1 MDCMFKKMTAWVLV
15 AALLVPVWPARAF
28 AASWGPDNGFT
39 ELRTQQADG
48 GTYHLLKHTDTGAQV
63 VWLDNGSE
71 TREFAVGF
79 RTPTEDSKGANHVLE
94 HSLLCG
100 SEQYPLN
107 DLMHILQNS
116 SVAQE
121 INAYTS
127 EDYTTY
133 VFFTTD
139 EQDFYNLADIYTT
152 CVLFPRLHTE
162 PNIFKQQGIRIEWVN
177 GKAQYN
183 GIVYSELRLRNLD
196 TAQNSLNFV
205 SSQLYENLYGDTSPT
220 FDSGGAILDILD
232 LTYEDVMRVYDT
244 YYTPSNMLI
253 YTAGEQDIDKTLAM
267 LDKYLDQAGDRNRLE
282 IQIDVAPIAP
292 SQLVQ
297 EYHVTEATQ
306 TVDIGFMAHGP
317 SLLDSKKS
325 EAWGALVTCMQQMLR
340 TQFPDALAYTVGS
353 NAGGVY
359 NVGVILSQ
367 VPIAQKDAA
376 VAAMQQVLADIAQNG
391 IPSDMLNDALDQQ
404 EEAQQFGREEVFTGF
419 AYAED
424 PLACVGRADV
434 ITGLRNDPEYFKTL
448 AAEWMDSPYQTL
460 VVSGNGATQSETYEP
475 QLIASELEQVKR
487 DTEDFNA
494 WLDQPDDPTV
504 LARLPMLDL
513 KDFADD
519 PFSMNQTSE
528 TAEGVTY
535 YVNEEEQS
543 EAPSF
548 SLYFPVEVKNED
560 AALWCLL
567 CEFLNDRMQ
576 AAGLSGYLGMTSGER
591 YDDPDTLHP
600 ALILG
605 GSGEAGKMGE
615 TVQALTTWLQ
625 SLPLTDTAAL
635 RDFLS
640 DRKSALRA
648 LYSDPYYYEYSM
660 MLQASTQPNRFM
672 DSIPAG
678 YVGASM
684 SYKDFID
691 TAAANPDG
699 DAALLTRMRTLLDGA
714 LQYTGVAA
722 EFTGSRADYSD
733 FRQAAAAYLA
743 ALPAGTGASSCEWLP
758 QGWPSA
764 LVISSNTQA
773 SNHVMLVG
781 AFENKPDNM
790 AVYDVLSAAL
800 TAKYML
806 PELRDRR
813 GAYGA
818 GLRFEPNGV
827 TMVSSGGVSVDE
839 AVAVFRG
846 AAAFLRTL
854 QLAPSE
860 LTGFKVSAVSEFDSN
875 AEWERASG
883 LGLARAG
890 RTQADYAAERAAIL
904 AVTEDD
910 LKACADELERMLQQ
924 AAVFAQTTKSAAA
937 DVQYPFAA
945 YVDADTGK
953 VTPQLRNDIPA
964 SSDKTPITRGEV
976 AALLADSLVDQSA
989 AEQPDLSRFTDI
1001 TPGSTQA
1008 DALAKLHDRGLL
1020 NGYADGS
1027 YRSQEKITRAEF
1039 CVIASALAKDNSKAG
1054 GQSFRDVSDSH
1065 WAHDVIAGM
1074 AAQGILKGYGDGTF
1088 RPEAPITHQQ
1098 ATLILQQ
1105 LENA

>member
-1 MDCMFKKMTAWVLV
+1 MFKKMTAWVLV

-28 AASWGPDNGFT
+28 AASRGPDNGFT

-48 GTYHLLKHTDTGAQV
+48 GTYHLLEHTDTGAQV
-63 VWLDNGSE
+63 VWLDNDSE

-79 RTPTEDSKGANHVLE
+79 RTPPEDSKGANHVLE

-133 VFFTTD
+133 VFSTTD

-152 CVLFPRLHTE
+152 CVLFPRLRTE
-162 PNIFKQQGIRIEWVN
+162 PNIFKQQGIRTEWVN

-205 SSQLYENLYGDTSPT
+205 SSQLYENLYGDTSRT
-220 FDSGGAILDILD
+220 FDSGGAIPDILD

-267 LDKYLDQAGDRNRLE
+267 LDKYLDQAGDRNRPE

-292 SQLVQ
+292 PQLVQ

-340 TQFPDALAYTVGS
+340 TQFPDALAYTVGG

-419 AYAED
+419 AYAEN

-448 AAEWMDSPYQTL
+448 AAEWMDSSYQTI

-475 QLIASELEQVKR
+475 QLTASELEQVKR

-494 WLDQPDDPTV
+494 WLDQPDDPAV
-504 LARLPMLDL
+504 LACLPMLDL

-535 YVNEEEQS
+535 YFNEEEQG

-576 AAGLSGYLGMTSGER
+576 AAGLSGYLGMSSGEW
-591 YDDPDTLHP
+591 YDDPETLHP
-600 ALILG
+600 ALIFG

-615 TVQALTTWLQ
+615 TVQAFAAWLQ
-625 SLPLTDTAAL
+625 SPPLTDTAAL

-640 DRKSALRA
+640 ERKSALRA

-678 YVGASM
+678 FVGASM
-684 SYKDFID
+684 SYKAFID

-714 LQYTGVAA
+714 LQRTGVAA

-743 ALPAGTGASSCEWLP
+743 ALPVGIGASSCEWLP

-818 GLRFEPNGV
+818 TLRFEPNGV

-839 AVAVFRG
+839 AIAVFRG

-910 LKACADELERMLQQ
+910 LKACADELERMIQQ

-937 DVQYPFAA
+937 DVQYPFSA
-945 YVDADTGK
+945 YVDADTGE
-953 VTPQLRNDIPA
+953 VTPQLRDDIPA

-976 AALLADSLVDQSA
+976 AALLADSLVDQSV
-989 AEQPDLSRFTDI
+989 AEQLDLSRFTDI

-1027 YRSQEKITRAEF
+1027 YRPQEKITRAEF
-1039 CVIASALAKDNSKAG
+1039 CVIASALEKDNSKAS
-1054 GQSFRDVSDSH
+1054 GQSFQDVPDSY
-1065 WAHDVIAGM
+1065 WAHDVIAVM
-1074 AAQGILKGYGDGTF
+1074 AVQGILEGYSDGTF
-1088 RPEAPITHQQ
+1088 RPETPITHQQ
-1098 ATLILQQ
+1098 AVLILQR
-1105 LENA
+1105 LASV

>member
-1 MDCMFKKMTAWVLV
+1 MFKKMTAWVLV
-15 AALLVPVWPARAF
+15 AALLVPIWPARAF

-48 GTYHLLKHTDTGAQV
+48 GTYHLLEHTDTGAQV

-79 RTPTEDSKGANHVLE
+79 RTPPEDSKGANHVLE

-133 VFFTTD
+133 VFSTAD

-152 CVLFPRLHTE
+152 CVLFPRLRTE
-162 PNIFKQQGIRIEWVN
+162 PNIFKQQGIRTEWVN
-177 GKAQYN
+177 SKAQYN

-220 FDSGGAILDILD
+220 FDSGGAIPDILD

-253 YTAGEQDIDKTLAM
+253 YTAGGQDIDKTLAM
-267 LDKYLDQAGDRNRLE
+267 LDKYLDQAGDRNRPE
-282 IQIDVAPIAP
+282 IQIDVASIAP

-340 TQFPDALAYTVGS
+340 TQFPDALAYTVGG

-391 IPSDMLNDALDQQ
+391 ISSDMLNDALDQQ

-434 ITGLRNDPEYFKTL
+434 ITGLRNDPDYFKTL

-475 QLIASELEQVKR
+475 QLTASELEQVKR

-494 WLDQPDDPTV
+494 WLNQPDDPAV
-504 LARLPMLDL
+504 LARLPMLEL

-528 TAEGVTY
+528 IAEGVTY
-535 YVNEEEQS
+535 YFNEEDQS

-576 AAGLSGYLGMTSGER
+576 AAGLSGYMGMASGER
-591 YDDPDTLHP
+591 YDDPNTLHP

-615 TVQALTTWLQ
+615 TVQALTVWLQ

-678 YVGASM
+678 FVGASM

-714 LQYTGVAA
+714 LQCTGVAA

-781 AFENKPDNM
+781 AFEKRPDNM

-860 LTGFKVSAVSEFDSN
+860 LTGFKVSAVSEFNSN

-910 LKACADELERMLQQ
+910 LKACADELERMLEQ

-976 AALLADSLVDQSA
+976 AALLVDSLVDQSA

-1027 YRSQEKITRAEF
+1027 YCPQEKITRAEF

-1098 ATLILQQ
+1098 AVLILQR
-1105 LENA
+1105 LANA

>member
-1 MDCMFKKMTAWVLV
+1 MFKKMTAWVLA

-28 AASWGPDNGFT
+28 AAGWEPDYGFT

-48 GTYHLLKHTDTGAQV
+48 GTYHLLEHTDTGAQV

-71 TREFAVGF
+71 TREFAAGF
-79 RTPTEDSKGANHVLE
+79 RTPPEDSKGANHVLE

-133 VFFTTD
+133 VFSTTD

-152 CVLFPRLHTE
+152 CVLFPRLRTE
-162 PNIFKQQGIRIEWVN
+162 PNIFKQQGIRTEWVN

-220 FDSGGAILDILD
+220 FDAGGAIPDILD
-232 LTYEDVMRVYDT
+232 LTYEDVIRVYNS
-244 YYTPSNMLI
+244 YYTPSNMLV
-253 YTAGEQDIDKTLAM
+253 YTAGEQDISKTLAM
-267 LDKYLDQAGDRNRLE
+267 LDKYLDQTDDQKHPT
-282 IQIDVAPIAP
+282 IQIDAEPVAP

-297 EYHVTEATQ
+297 EYNVTNATQ

-325 EAWGALVTCMQQMLR
+325 EAWGALVTCIQQMLR
-340 TQFPDALAYTVGS
+340 AQFPDALAYTVGG

-376 VAAMQQVLADIAQNG
+376 VAAMQQALADIAQNG
-391 IPSDMLNDALDQQ
+391 IPADMLNDALGQQ
-404 EEAQQFGREEVFTGF
+404 EEAQQFGREEVFMGF
-419 AYAED
+419 AYAND
-424 PLACVGRADV
+424 PLACVGRAEV
-434 ITGLRNDPEYFKTL
+434 ISGLRNDPDYFKAL

-460 VVSGNGATQSETYEP
+460 VVSGNGATQPETFEP
-475 QLIASELEQVKR
+475 QLTASELEQVKR

-494 WLDQPDDPTV
+494 WLDQPDDPAV

-513 KDFADD
+513 EDFAHD
-519 PFSMNQTSE
+519 PFSMNQINE
-528 TAEGVTY
+528 NVEGVTY
-535 YVNEEEQS
+535 YFNEEAQS
-543 EAPSF
+543 QAPSF

-576 AAGLSGYLGMTSGER
+576 AAGLSRYLGMSSGER

-600 ALILG
+600 ALVLG
-605 GSGEAGKMGE
+605 GSSEAGKAGE
-615 TVQALTTWLQ
+615 AVQALAAWLQ
-625 SLPLTDTAAL
+625 SPPLADTAAL
-635 RDFLS
+635 RAFLTE
-640 DRKSALRA
+640 RKSALRA

-678 YVGASM
+678 FVGASM

-691 TAAANPDG
+691 TAATNPDG
-699 DAALLTRMRTLLDGA
+699 DAALLTSMRTLLDGA
-714 LQYTGVAA
+714 LQRTGVAA

-743 ALPAGTGASSCEWLP
+743 ALPAGTEASSCEWLP

-818 GLRFEPNGV
+818 TMRFEPNGV

-875 AEWERASG
+875 AEWERTSG

-910 LKACADELERMLQQ
+910 LKACAEELERMLQQ

-953 VTPQLRNDIPA
+953 VTPQLRDDIPA

-1027 YRSQEKITRAEF
+1027 YRPQEKITRAEF
-1039 CVIASALAKDNSKAG
+1039 CVIASALAKDNSKTG
-1054 GQSFRDVSDSH
+1054 EQSFRDVSDSH

-1098 ATLILQQ
+1098 AVLILQR
-1105 LENA
+1105 LANE

>member
-15 AALLVPVWPARAF
+15 AALLVPVWSARAF
-28 AASWGPDNGFT
+28 AASRGPDNGFT

-48 GTYHLLKHTDTGAQV
+48 GTYHLLEHTDTGAQV

-79 RTPTEDSKGANHVLE
+79 RTPPEDSKGANHVLE

-133 VFFTTD
+133 VFSTTD

-152 CVLFPRLHTE
+152 CVLFPRLRTE
-162 PNIFKQQGIRIEWVN
+162 PNIFKQQGIRTEWVN

-205 SSQLYENLYGDTSPT
+205 SSQLYENLYGDTSRT
-220 FDSGGAILDILD
+220 FDSGGAIPDILD

-244 YYTPSNMLI
+244 YYTPSNMLV

-267 LDKYLDQAGDRNRLE
+267 LDKYLCQAGERNRPE
-282 IQIDVAPIAP
+282 IQMDVAPIAP
-292 SQLVQ
+292 PQLVQ

-340 TQFPDALAYTVGS
+340 TQFPDALAYTVGG

-419 AYAED
+419 AYAEN

-434 ITGLRNDPEYFKTL
+434 ITGLRNDPDYFKTL
-448 AAEWMDSPYQTL
+448 AAEWMDSSYQTI

-475 QLIASELEQVKR
+475 QLTASELEQVKR

-494 WLDQPDDPTV
+494 WLDQPDDPAV
-504 LARLPMLDL
+504 LARLPMLEL

-528 TAEGVTY
+528 TVEGVTY
-535 YVNEEEQS
+535 YFNEEEQS

-548 SLYFPVEVKNED
+548 SLYFPVAVKNED

-576 AAGLSGYLGMTSGER
+576 AAGLSGYLGMSSGEW
-591 YDDPDTLHP
+591 YDDPETLHP

-615 TVQALTTWLQ
+615 IVQALTAWLQ

-648 LYSDPYYYEYSM
+648 LYSDSYYYEYSM

-678 YVGASM
+678 FVGASM

-699 DAALLTRMRTLLDGA
+699 DAALLMSMRTLLDGA
-714 LQYTGVAA
+714 LQRTGVAA

-743 ALPAGTGASSCEWLP
+743 ALSAGTGASSCEWLP
-758 QGWPSA
+758 QSWPSA

-976 AALLADSLVDQSA
+976 AVLLADSLVDQSA

-1001 TPGSTQA
+1001 TPDSTQA
-1008 DALAKLHDRGLL
+1008 DALAKLHDCGLL
-1020 NGYADGS
+1020 NGYADDS
-1027 YRSQEKITRAEF
+1027 YRPQEKITRAEF

-1098 ATLILQQ
+1098 SVLILQR
-1105 LENA
+1105 LANA

>member
-15 AALLVPVWPARAF
+15 AALFVPVWPARAF

-39 ELRTQQADG
+39 ELRAQQADG
-48 GTYHLLKHTDTGAQV
+48 GTYHLLEHTDTGAQV

-79 RTPTEDSKGANHVLE
+79 RTPPEDSKGANHVLE

-133 VFFTTD
+133 VFSTTD

-152 CVLFPRLHTE
+152 CVLFPRLRTE
-162 PNIFKQQGIRIEWVN
+162 PNIFKQQGIRTEWVN

-220 FDSGGAILDILD
+220 FDSGGAIPDILD

-244 YYTPSNMLI
+244 YYTPSNMLA

-267 LDKYLDQAGDRNRLE
+267 LDKYLDQAGDRNRPE
-282 IQIDVAPIAP
+282 IQVDVAPIAP

-297 EYHVTEATQ
+297 EYHVIGATQ

-340 TQFPDALAYTVGS
+340 TQFPDALAYTVGG

-376 VAAMQQVLADIAQNG
+376 VTAMQQVLADIAQNG

-404 EEAQQFGREEVFTGF
+404 KEAQQFGREEVFMGF

-434 ITGLRNDPEYFKTL
+434 ITGLRNDPDYFKTL

-475 QLIASELEQVKR
+475 QLTASELEQVKR

-494 WLDQPDDPTV
+494 WLDQPDDPAV

-519 PFSMNQTSE
+519 SFSMNQTSE
-528 TAEGVTY
+528 TTEGVTY
-535 YVNEEEQS
+535 YFNEEEQS

-548 SLYFPVEVKNED
+548 SLYFPVEVKNKD

-576 AAGLSGYLGMTSGER
+576 AAGLSGYLGMSSGER

-615 TVQALTTWLQ
+615 TVQALTAWLQ
-625 SLPLTDTAAL
+625 SPPLTDTAAL

-678 YVGASM
+678 FVGASM
-684 SYKDFID
+684 SYKAFID
-691 TAAANPDG
+691 TAAANPDS
-699 DAALLTRMRTLLDGA
+699 DAALLTSMRTLLDGA
-714 LQYTGVAA
+714 LQRTGVAT

-743 ALPAGTGASSCEWLP
+743 ALSAGTGASSCQWLP

-875 AEWERASG
+875 VEWERASG

-910 LKACADELERMLQQ
+910 LKACADELERMIQQ
-924 AAVFAQTTKSAAA
+924 ATVFAQTTKSAAA
-937 DVQYPFAA
+937 DVQYPFSA
-945 YVDADTGK
+945 YVDADAGK
-953 VTPQLRNDIPA
+953 VTPQLRDDIPV

-976 AALLADSLVDQSA
+976 AVLLADSLVDQSA
-989 AEQPDLSRFTDI
+989 AEQPALSRFTDI

-1008 DALAKLHDRGLL
+1008 NALAKLHDRGLL

-1027 YRSQEKITRAEF
+1027 YRPQEKITRAEF
-1039 CVIASALAKDNSKAG
+1039 CVIASALAKDNSKTG
-1054 GQSFRDVSDSH
+1054 EQSFRDVSDSH

-1098 ATLILQQ
+1098 AVLILQR
-1105 LENA
+1105 LANE

>member
-28 AASWGPDNGFT
+28 AASRGPDNGFT

-48 GTYHLLKHTDTGAQV
+48 GTYHLLEHTDTGAQV

-79 RTPTEDSKGANHVLE
+79 RTPPEDSKGANHVLE

-133 VFFTTD
+133 VFSTTD

-152 CVLFPRLHTE
+152 CVLFPRLRTE
-162 PNIFKQQGIRIEWVN
+162 PNIFKQQGIRTEWIN

-205 SSQLYENLYGDTSPT
+205 SSQLYENLYGDTSRT
-220 FDSGGAILDILD
+220 FDSGGAIPDILD

-244 YYTPSNMLI
+244 YYTPSNMLV

-267 LDKYLDQAGDRNRLE
+267 LDKYLCQAGERNRPE
-282 IQIDVAPIAP
+282 IQMDVAPIAP
-292 SQLVQ
+292 PQLVQ

-340 TQFPDALAYTVGS
+340 TQFPDALAYTVGG

-419 AYAED
+419 AYAEN

-434 ITGLRNDPEYFKTL
+434 ITGLRNDPDYFKTL
-448 AAEWMDSPYQTL
+448 AAEWMDSSYQTI

-475 QLIASELEQVKR
+475 QLTASELEQVKR

-494 WLDQPDDPTV
+494 WLDQPDDPAV
-504 LARLPMLDL
+504 LARLPMLEL

-528 TAEGVTY
+528 TVEGVTY
-535 YVNEEEQS
+535 YFNEEEQS

-548 SLYFPVEVKNED
+548 SLYFPVAVKNED

-576 AAGLSGYLGMTSGER
+576 AAGLSGYLGMSSGEW
-591 YDDPDTLHP
+591 YDDPETLHP

-615 TVQALTTWLQ
+615 IVQALTAWLQ

-678 YVGASM
+678 FVGASM

-699 DAALLTRMRTLLDGA
+699 DAALLMSMRTLLDGA
-714 LQYTGVAA
+714 LQRTGVAA

-743 ALPAGTGASSCEWLP
+743 ALSAGTGASSCEWLP
-758 QGWPSA
+758 QSWPSA

-910 LKACADELERMLQQ
+910 LKACADELERMLEQ
-924 AAVFAQTTKSAAA
+924 ATVFAQTTKSAAA
-937 DVQYPFAA
+937 DVQYPFSA

-964 SSDKTPITRGEV
+964 LSDKTPITRGEV

-1027 YRSQEKITRAEF
+1027 YRPQEKITRAEF

-1065 WAHDVIAGM
+1065 WAYDVIAGM
-1074 AAQGILKGYGDGTF
+1074 AAQEILKGYGDGTF

-1098 ATLILQQ
+1098 AVLILQR
-1105 LENA
+1105 LANA

>member
-1 MDCMFKKMTAWVLV
+1 MFKKMTAWVLV

-28 AASWGPDNGFT
+28 AASRGPDNGFT

-48 GTYHLLKHTDTGAQV
+48 GTYHLLEHTDTGAQV

-79 RTPTEDSKGANHVLE
+79 RTPPEDSKGANHVLE

-133 VFFTTD
+133 VFSTTD

-152 CVLFPRLHTE
+152 CVLFPRLRTE
-162 PNIFKQQGIRIEWVN
+162 PNIFKQQGIRTEWVN

-205 SSQLYENLYGDTSPT
+205 SSQLYENLYGDTSTT
-220 FDSGGAILDILD
+220 FDSGGAIPDILD

-244 YYTPSNMLI
+244 YYTPSNMLV

-267 LDKYLDQAGDRNRLE
+267 LDKYLDQAGDRNRPE

-297 EYHVTEATQ
+297 EYYVTEVTQ
-306 TVDIGFMAHGP
+306 TVDIGFMAHGQ

-325 EAWGALVTCMQQMLR
+325 ETWGALVTCIQQMLR
-340 TQFPDALAYTVGS
+340 TQIPDALTYTVGG

-376 VAAMQQVLADIAQNG
+376 VAAMQQALADIAQNG
-391 IPSDMLNDALDQQ
+391 IPSNMLNDALDQQ

-434 ITGLRNDPEYFKTL
+434 ITGLRNDPDYFKTL

-460 VVSGNGATQSETYEP
+460 VVSGNGATESETYEP
-475 QLIASELEQVKR
+475 QLTASELEQVKR

-494 WLDQPDDPTV
+494 WLDQPDDPAV

-528 TAEGVTY
+528 TAVGVTY
-535 YVNEEEQS
+535 YFNEEEQS

-576 AAGLSGYLGMTSGER
+576 AAGLSGYLGMSSGER

-605 GSGEAGKMGE
+605 GSGEAGKTGE
-615 TVQALTTWLQ
+615 TVQALAAWLQ
-625 SLPLTDTAAL
+625 SPPLTDTAAL

-640 DRKSALRA
+640 ERKSALRA

-678 YVGASM
+678 FVGASM

-691 TAAANPDG
+691 TAVANPDG
-699 DAALLTRMRTLLDGA
+699 DAALLTHMRTLLDGA
-714 LQYTGVAA
+714 LQRTGVEV

-924 AAVFAQTTKSAAA
+924 ATVFAQTTKSAAA
-937 DVQYPFAA
+937 DVQYPFSA

-964 SSDKTPITRGEV
+964 SNDKTPITRGEV

-1001 TPGSTQA
+1001 TPGSTQP

-1027 YRSQEKITRAEF
+1027 YRPQEKITRAEF
-1039 CVIASALAKDNSKAG
+1039 CVIASALAKDNSKTG
-1054 GQSFRDVSDSH
+1054 GQLFRDVSDSH

-1088 RPEAPITHQQ
+1088 HPEAPITHQQ
-1098 ATLILQQ
+1098 AVFILQR

>member
-1 MDCMFKKMTAWVLV
+1 MFKKMTAWVLV
-15 AALLVPVWPARAF
+15 AALLVPVWPAQAF
-28 AASWGPDNGFT
+28 AASRGPDNGFT

-48 GTYHLLKHTDTGAQV
+48 GTYHLLEHTDTGAQV

-71 TREFAVGF
+71 TREFAAGF
-79 RTPTEDSKGANHVLE
+79 RTPPEDSKGANHVLE

-133 VFFTTD
+133 VFSTTD

-152 CVLFPRLHTE
+152 CVLFPRLRTE
-162 PNIFKQQGIRIEWVN
+162 PNIFKQQGIRTEWVN

-220 FDSGGAILDILD
+220 FDSGGAIPDILD

-253 YTAGEQDIDKTLAM
+253 YTAGEQNIDKTLAM
-267 LDKYLDQAGDRNRLE
+267 LDKYLDQAGDRNRPE
-282 IQIDVAPIAP
+282 IQIDVAPIVP

-297 EYHVTEATQ
+297 EYHVIEATQ

-340 TQFPDALAYTVGS
+340 TQFPDALAYTVGG

-376 VAAMQQVLADIAQNG
+376 VTTMQQVLADIAQNG

-434 ITGLRNDPEYFKTL
+434 ITGLRNDPDYFKTL
-448 AAEWMDSPYQTL
+448 AAEWMDSPYQTI

-475 QLIASELEQVKR
+475 QLTASELEQVKR

-513 KDFADD
+513 KDFTDD

-535 YVNEEEQS
+535 YFNEEEQS
-543 EAPSF
+543 EALSF

-605 GSGEAGKMGE
+605 GSGEAGKTGE
-615 TVQALTTWLQ
+615 TVQALAAWLQ
-625 SLPLTDTAAL
+625 SPPLTDTAAL

-640 DRKSALRA
+640 ERKSALRA

-672 DSIPAG
+672 DSVPAG
-678 YVGASM
+678 FVGASM
-684 SYKDFID
+684 SYKAFID

-714 LQYTGVAA
+714 LQRTGVAA

-818 GLRFEPNGV
+818 GVRFEPNGV

-860 LTGFKVSAVSEFDSN
+860 LTGFKVSAVSEFDST

-910 LKACADELERMLQQ
+910 LKACADELERMIQQ
-924 AAVFAQTTKSAAA
+924 ATVFAQTTKSAAA
-937 DVQYPFAA
+937 DVQYPFSA

-953 VTPQLRNDIPA
+953 VTPQLRDDIPV

-976 AALLADSLVDQSA
+976 AVLLADSLVDQSA
-989 AEQPDLSRFTDI
+989 AEQPALSRFTDI

-1008 DALAKLHDRGLL
+1008 NALAKLHDRGLF

-1027 YRSQEKITRAEF
+1027 YRPQEKITRAEF
-1039 CVIASALAKDNSKAG
+1039 CVIASALVKDNSKAG

-1098 ATLILQQ
+1098 VVLILQQ
-1105 LENA
+1105 LASA

>member
-28 AASWGPDNGFT
+28 AASRGPDNDFT
-39 ELRTQQADG
+39 ELRKQQADG
-48 GTYHLLKHTDTGAQV
+48 GTYHLLEHTDTGAQV

-79 RTPTEDSKGANHVLE
+79 RTPPEDSKGANHVLE

-133 VFFTTD
+133 VFSTTD

-152 CVLFPRLHTE
+152 CVLFPRLRSE
-162 PNIFKQQGIRIEWVN
+162 PNIFKQQGIRTEWVN

-205 SSQLYENLYGDTSPT
+205 SSQLYENLYGDTSLT
-220 FDSGGAILDILD
+220 FDSGGAIPDILD

-244 YYTPSNMLI
+244 YYTPSNMLV

-267 LDKYLDQAGDRNRLE
+267 LDKYLDQAGDRNRPT

-297 EYHVTEATQ
+297 EYYVTEATQ

-340 TQFPDALAYTVGS
+340 TQFPDALAYTVGG

-367 VPIAQKDAA
+367 VPIVQKDAA

-424 PLACVGRADV
+424 PLACVGRVDV

-448 AAEWMDSPYQTL
+448 AAEWKDSAYQTL

-475 QLIASELEQVKR
+475 QLTASELEQVKR
-487 DTEDFNA
+487 DPEDFNV

-535 YVNEEEQS
+535 YFNEEEQG

-548 SLYFPVEVKNED
+548 SLYFPVAVKNED

-576 AAGLSGYLGMTSGER
+576 AAGLSGYLGMASGER

-605 GSGEAGKMGE
+605 GSGEAGKMGDA
-615 TVQALTTWLQ
+615 VQALTTWLQ

-640 DRKSALRA
+640 NRKSALRA

-678 YVGASM
+678 FVGASM
-684 SYKDFID
+684 SYKAFID
-691 TAAANPDG
+691 TAAADPDG
-699 DAALLTRMRTLLDGA
+699 DVALLTRMRTLLDGA
-714 LQYTGVAA
+714 LQRTGVAA

-743 ALPAGTGASSCEWLP
+743 ALSAGTGASSCEWLP

-953 VTPQLRNDIPA
+953 VMPQLRDDIPA

-1008 DALAKLHDRGLL
+1008 DALVKLHDRGLL

-1027 YRSQEKITRAEF
+1027 YRPQEKITRAEF
-1039 CVIASALAKDNSKAG
+1039 CVIASALAKDNSKTG
-1054 GQSFRDVSDSH
+1054 GQSFWDVSDSH

-1074 AAQGILKGYGDGTF
+1074 AVQGILKGYGDGTF

-1098 ATLILQQ
+1098 AVLILQR
-1105 LENA
+1105 LANA

>member
-1 MDCMFKKMTAWVLV
+1 MFKKMTAWVLV
-15 AALLVPVWPARAF
+15 AALFVPVWPARAF
-28 AASWGPDNGFT
+28 AASRGPDNDFT

-48 GTYHLLKHTDTGAQV
+48 GTYHLLEHTDTGAQV

-79 RTPTEDSKGANHVLE
+79 RTPPEDSKGANHVLE

-133 VFFTTD
+133 VFSTTD

-152 CVLFPRLHTE
+152 CVLFPRLRTE
-162 PNIFKQQGIRIEWVN
+162 PNIFKQQGIRTEWVT

-220 FDSGGAILDILD
+220 FDSGGAIPDILD

-244 YYTPSNMLI
+244 YYTPSNMLV

-267 LDKYLDQAGDRNRLE
+267 LDKYLDQAGERNRPK

-292 SQLVQ
+292 PQLVQ
-297 EYHVTEATQ
+297 EYYVTETTQ

-340 TQFPDALAYTVGS
+340 TQFPDALAYTVGG

-376 VAAMQQVLADIAQNG
+376 ATAMQQVLADIAQNG

-419 AYAED
+419 AYAEK

-434 ITGLRNDPEYFKTL
+434 ITGLRNDPDYFKTL
-448 AAEWMDSPYQTL
+448 AAEWMDSSYQTL
-460 VVSGNGATQSETYEP
+460 VVSGNGATQSKTYDP
-475 QLIASELEQVKR
+475 QLTASELERVKR

-494 WLDQPDDPTV
+494 WLDQPDDPAV

-519 PFSMNQTSE
+519 PFSMNQINE
-528 TAEGVTY
+528 TVDGVTY
-535 YVNEEEQS
+535 YLNEEAQS
-543 EAPSF
+543 QTPSF

-560 AALWCLL
+560 ATLWCLL

-615 TVQALTTWLQ
+615 TVQALTAWLQ
-625 SLPLTDTAAL
+625 SPPLTDTAAL

-640 DRKSALRA
+640 ERKSALRA

-678 YVGASM
+678 FVGASM
-684 SYKDFID
+684 SYKAFID

-699 DAALLTRMRTLLDGA
+699 DAALLTSMRTLLDGA
-714 LQYTGVAA
+714 LQRTGVAA

-743 ALPAGTGASSCEWLP
+743 ALPAGTGASSCQWLP

-764 LVISSNTQA
+764 LVISTNTQA

-910 LKACADELERMLQQ
+910 LKACADELEHMLQQ

-937 DVQYPFAA
+937 SVQYPFSA

-1027 YRSQEKITRAEF
+1027 YRPQEKITRAEF
-1039 CVIASALAKDNSKAG
+1039 CVIASALAKDHSKVG
-1054 GQSFRDVSDSH
+1054 EQSFRDVSDSH

-1098 ATLILQQ
+1098 AVLILQR
-1105 LENA
+1105 LANE

>member
-15 AALLVPVWPARAF
+15 AALFVPVWPARAF
-28 AASWGPDNGFT
+28 AASRGPDNGFT
-39 ELRTQQADG
+39 ELRTQQGDG
-48 GTYHLLKHTDTGAQV
+48 GTYHLLEHTDTGAQV
-63 VWLDNGSE
+63 VWLDNSSE

-79 RTPTEDSKGANHVLE
+79 RTPPEDSKGANHVLE

-133 VFFTTD
+133 VFSTTD

-152 CVLFPRLHTE
+152 CVLFPRLRTE
-162 PNIFKQQGIRIEWVN
+162 PNIFKQQGIRTEWVN

-220 FDSGGAILDILD
+220 FDSGGAIPDILD

-244 YYTPSNMLI
+244 YYTPSNMLL

-267 LDKYLDQAGDRNRLE
+267 LDKYLDQAGDRNRPE

-340 TQFPDALAYTVGS
+340 TQFPDALAYTVGG

-367 VPIAQKDAA
+367 VPIAQKDTA
-376 VAAMQQVLADIAQNG
+376 VAAMQQVLADIAQND

-434 ITGLRNDPEYFKTL
+434 ITGLRNDPDYFKIL

-475 QLIASELEQVKR
+475 QLTASELEQVKR

-494 WLDQPDDPTV
+494 WIDQPDDPAV

-535 YVNEEEQS
+535 YFNEEEQS

-548 SLYFPVEVKNED
+548 SLYFPVEVKNEN
-560 AALWCLL
+560 ATLWCLL

-576 AAGLSGYLGMTSGER
+576 AAGLSGYLGMSSGEQ
-591 YDDPDTLHP
+591 YDDPNTLHP
-600 ALILG
+600 ALFFG

-615 TVQALTTWLQ
+615 AVQAFAAWLQ

-640 DRKSALRA
+640 ERKSALRA

-678 YVGASM
+678 FVGASM

-699 DAALLTRMRTLLDGA
+699 DAVLLTRMRTLLDGA
-714 LQYTGVAA
+714 LQRTGVAA

-743 ALPAGTGASSCEWLP
+743 ALPVGTGASSCEWLP

-781 AFENKPDNM
+781 AFERKPDNM

-818 GLRFEPNGV
+818 TLRFEPNGV

-839 AVAVFRG
+839 AIAVFRG
-846 AAAFLRTL
+846 AAAFLRAL
-854 QLAPSE
+854 ELAPSE
-860 LTGFKVSAVSEFDSN
+860 LAGFKVSAVSEFDSN

-883 LGLARAG
+883 LGLVRAG

-904 AVTEDD
+904 AVTEGD

-924 AAVFAQTTKSAAA
+924 ATVFAQTTKSAAA
-937 DVQYPFAA
+937 GVQYPFAA

-953 VTPQLRNDIPA
+953 VMPQLRDDIPA
-964 SSDKTPITRGEV
+964 SNDTTPVTRGEV
-976 AALLADSLVDQSA
+976 AELLEDSLVDQSA

-1001 TPGSTQA
+1001 TPGSAQA

-1020 NGYADGS
+1020 NGYVDGS
-1027 YRSQEKITRAEF
+1027 YRPQEKITRAEF
-1039 CVIASALAKDNSKAG
+1039 CKIASALAKDNPKAG
-1054 GQSFRDVSDSH
+1054 EQSFRDVPDSY
-1065 WAHDVIAGM
+1065 WAHDVITGM
-1074 AAQGILKGYGDGTF
+1074 AVQGILEGYGDGTF
-1088 RPEAPITHQQ
+1088 RPEEPITRQQ
-1098 ATLILQQ
+1098 ATLILQR
-1105 LENA
+1105 LANA